1 MVHPSIIEARL
12 GELRFRAS
20 RWFRAEIHELQNI
33 LMDHEK
39 IIALACGRY
48 FGSFA
53 LLVATDQRLLLI
65 DKRVFFMNIE
75 DTRYDMISEIDFN
88 SQVYN
93 ATVTIHTINKT
104 HRFTSMKH
112 KAQLRELTNYVQRRV
127 MEFRNQQSAL
137 VEGTAVPMTPQTDP
151 LPQPQTHI
159 RPNPEPA
166 PEPEVAYHYSAAADD
181 IPAPLPAQHP
191 PQRIQ
196 LVGSAAMQATHRPF
210 HPYIQGSLMTRRPII
225 TPTEYEY

>member
-1 MVHPSIIEARL
+1 
-12 GELRFRAS
+12 
-20 RWFRAEIHELQNI
+20 
-33 LMDHEK
+33 
-39 IIALACGRY
+39 
-48 FGSFA
+48 
-53 LLVATDQRLLLI
+53 
-65 DKRVFFMNIE
+65 MNIE

-166 PEPEVAYHYSAAADD
+166 PEPEVA
-181 IPAPLPAQHP
+181 
-191 PQRIQ
+191 
-196 LVGSAAMQATHRPF
+196 
-210 HPYIQGSLMTRRPII
+210 
-225 TPTEYEY
+225 